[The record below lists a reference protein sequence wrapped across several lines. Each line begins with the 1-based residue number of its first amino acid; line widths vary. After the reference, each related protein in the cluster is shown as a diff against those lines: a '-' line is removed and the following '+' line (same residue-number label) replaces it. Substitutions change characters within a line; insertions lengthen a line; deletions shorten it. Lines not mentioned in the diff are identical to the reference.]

1 VLSVCPGRKVR
12 VFRQAVRYAPVPG
25 LSPHVSPSNSV
36 APVPACG
43 PCGRLATCQREGV
56 IWSPRIP
63 AGDHPPKRVRR
74 ERYFRVKVPARLP
87 GGPRLPGRPG
97 WFACP
102 AVRLVQPSPG
112 RGTDVKP
119 RRKLVSD
126 LRRYRRHATVVQGFI
141 ARRGKCPTCPCGGRL
156 RRGVCVCVCVC
167 AWCGRAIV
175 GAPGGF
181 VKSSATRRKG
191 TAREC
196 LGKSDISFAGTA
208 WDVDMSD
215 MPDKSGE
222 SDIGDGAH
230 IVGRTGQSVC
240 TNGVALVSGRGDPLR
255 RTERGLGGPDPR
267 WIAND
272 PRAVLIGR
280 HRRFRRSAR
289 RFVTGSVVAYGANR
303 TKGILID

>member
-1 VLSVCPGRKVR
+1 VCPGRKVR

-74 ERYFRVKVPARLP
+74 ERYFRVKVPARSVVLRACP
-87 GGPRLPGRPG
+87 GGPGGSRVLRCDWCNPPPVGAPMSSPDANWCLTCGDTGGTPLLCRDLS
-97 WFACP
+97 P
-102 AVRLVQPSPG
+102 AGGNVRHV
-112 RGTDVKP
+112 RAAA
-119 RRKLVSD
+119 VSVG
-126 LRRYRRHATVVQGFI
+126 A
-141 ARRGKCPTCPCGGRL
+141 
-156 RRGVCVCVCVC
+156 CVCVCVC

-303 TKGILID
+303 TKWILID